1 MAEDP
6 RSWWRNGVLYQVY
19 PRSFADSN
27 GDGVGDLAGITAH
40 LARVPGWVLS
50 DGAIEK
56 IYRFGNFHET
66 MAFVNA
72 LAWIAHAEDHH
83 PDLAV
88 GYNRCTVRFNT
99 HSVGGISIND
109 FICAAKV
116 DALASGGMDDFEIPA
131 FLRKQAD

>member
-1 MAEDP
+1 MSIPLTQQRCQPLEGQPAMA
-6 RSWWRNGVLYQVY
+6 
-19 PRSFADSN
+19 AD
-27 GDGVGDLAGITAH
+27 AIRRH
-40 LARVPGWVLS
+40 LAAAPGWALA

-56 IYRFGNFHET
+56 TYAFADFHRT

-88 GYNRCTVRFNT
+88 SYGRCTVRFNT

-109 FICAAKV
+109 FICAAKA
-116 DALASGGMDDFEIPA
+116 DALLP
-131 FLRKQAD
+131 

>member
-1 MAEDP
+1 MDELKALHCKPLEGQPPMSGAQIDAQLK
-6 RSWWRNGVLYQVY
+6 R
-19 PRSFADSN
+19 
-27 GDGVGDLAGITAH
+27 VG
-40 LARVPGWVLS
+40 GWALR

-56 IYRFGNFHET
+56 SFGFADFHRT

-83 PDLAV
+83 PDLSV
-88 GYNRCTVRFNT
+88 SYGRCTVRFNT

-116 DALASGGMDDFEIPA
+116 DALLP
-131 FLRKQAD
+131 

>member
-1 MAEDP
+1 MSQALVQQHCKPLEGHHPMAAAE
-6 RSWWRNGVLYQVY
+6 VE
-19 PRSFADSN
+19 SN
-27 GDGVGDLAGITAH
+27 LAQA
-40 LARVPGWVLS
+40 PGWALVA
-50 DGAIEK
+50 GAIEK
-56 IYRFGNFHET
+56 TYGFADFHRT

-83 PDLAV
+83 PDLQL

-116 DALASGGMDDFEIPA
+116 DALLLSP
-131 FLRKQAD
+131 